1 MQPIHVAQA
10 YNQLD
15 AKGKRAVQRALAG
28 KTSTWN
34 KYYSTI
40 RFAFNVAAG
49 FTYTVP
55 AGTQFRAFGY
65 AIGQDLSA
73 AGFPAGTPAT
83 SAETNLIKPS
93 ETIAG
98 EKVVIFGA
106 SLMLDEDSD
115 AELAK
120 ILWPKLS
127 VIVALNG
134 DQQQYKLGTAGMIP
148 CSGGLTGM
156 GDSYVQVPP
165 LSDTYQSRCGN
176 ITNGAPFVANFYPFP
191 EALIWSP
198 SGAGDS
204 SLVVKLTAERQAQ
217 FTTQLAAD
225 RAGAAGVAAWTH
237 PSAAGALG
245 TFVDV
250 RVTFWSRQLSPRSE
264 NQ

>member
-1 MQPIHVAQA
+1 MHPATVAAA
-10 YNQLD
+10 YSQLSQKD
-15 AKGKRAVQRALAG
+15 KRAVQKALAG

-34 KYYSTI
+34 KYYSTV
-40 RFAFNVAAG
+40 RFAFTVTG
-49 FTYTVP
+49 TFVYTVP
-55 AGTQFRAFGY
+55 AGTQARAFGY

-83 SAETNLIKPS
+83 AAETNLIKPS

-98 EKVVIFGA
+98 EKVLIFGA

-127 VIVALNG
+127 VILAMNG
-134 DQQQYKLGTAGMIP
+134 DQQQYKLGTAAMVP

-156 GDSYVQVPP
+156 GDSYVAVPP
-165 LSDTYQSRCGN
+165 LSDTYQSRVGN
-176 ITNGAPFVANFYPFP
+176 LTNGAPFVANFYPFP
-191 EALIWSP
+191 EPIVWSP

-204 SLVVKLTAERQAQ
+204 SLVMKLTAERAAVY
-217 FTTQLAAD
+217 TTLAAAD

-237 PSAAGALG
+237 PSVAGALG
-245 TFVDV
+245 TFVDI
-250 RVTFWSRQLSPRSE
+250 RVAFWSRQVSPRSE